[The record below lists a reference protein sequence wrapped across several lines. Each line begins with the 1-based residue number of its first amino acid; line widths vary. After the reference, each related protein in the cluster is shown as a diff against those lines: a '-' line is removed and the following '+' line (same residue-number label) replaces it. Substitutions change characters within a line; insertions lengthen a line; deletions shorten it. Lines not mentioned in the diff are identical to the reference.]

1 MSFDPKDA
9 IDSARDIAKQSIEK
23 AAEIVDNASEILK
36 GNVAEGTANIV
47 QNSLA
52 IATGALQKAKEA
64 LTGLTGDHGAAA
76 GGDSAPADDA

>member
-1 MSFDPKDA
+1 MSFDPKEA

-36 GNVAEGTANIV
+36 GNVAEGTAAIV

-64 LTGLTGDHGAAA
+64 LSGLAGDAGKA
-76 GGDSAPADDA
+76 GGDDTSPADK